1 MQQRKFSLSNRITL
15 TRSNNKHSSCIP
27 HFPHC
32 GARIRTT
39 QTGTFVSRHDLTVP
53 VYHGGDNVGFHGG
66 GSETDVPEDFT
77 FAVVG
82 ECNGGDEGG
91 DEGEV
96 TEEGFGTEIGVAE
109 NALDFV
115 D

>member
-1 MQQRKFSLSNRITL
+1 MQQRKFPLSNRITL
-15 TRSNNKHSSCIP
+15 TRSNYKHSSCIS

-32 GARIRTT
+32 GAGIRTT
-39 QTGTFVSRHDLTVP
+39 EIGTFVSCHDLTVP
-53 VYHGGDNVGFHGG
+53 VDHGGDNVGFHGR

-82 ECNGGDEGG
+82 ECDGGDEGG

-96 TEEGFGTEIGVAE
+96 TEEGFGTEVRVAE
-109 NALDFV
+109 LSLIHI
-115 D
+115 